1 MFALR
6 GDVSTISSM
15 KEFQLSHS
23 GHLPIQRK
31 DSYPQLEQMYFIFV
45 LDIFYIKL
53 PTIFSILESAVT
65 ICPTSFP
72 PAVAR

>member
-6 GDVSTISSM
+6 GDVSTISSV

-45 LDIFYIKL
+45 FRHIIYSEL
-53 PTIFSILESAVT
+53 PTIFSTFAKCSNNLI
-65 ICPTSFP
+65 
-72 PAVAR
+72 